1 MLEPRLTLA
10 CAVSAA
16 VTASMIVIMCRLAGP
31 CGMVDRPG
39 GRKKHAGE
47 IPLIG
52 GLAILMG
59 LLAGLPLLRI
69 PLGVPLHLVATA
81 AILALAGAVD
91 DRFGMGARARLLL
104 EICAAA
110 WMIVAGA
117 PHIACLGRVGD
128 AVVLTGDLGVPL
140 TIIAVVGLVNAF
152 NMLDGIDGLAAAM
165 ALVATGAM
173 IFYADGNVG
182 MVHILMV
189 LAAGILPFL
198 LANLG
203 LFGQRIFLGDAGSML
218 IGYLIAWALIAVTQA
233 TPRDVSLPAAA
244 WCVALPV
251 FDTAAV
257 IYQRMRSGRSP
268 FAADRSHIHHL
279 LLAAGLSPRQALC
292 VLVVCSAGL
301 AATGY
306 ALRHLAPGSS
316 LVALAAVATAYIAA
330 RRVAWRAVARR
341 NTSRTVSARVLPPL
355 EPD

>member
-1 MLEPRLTLA
+1 MLA

-39 GRKKHAGE
+39 GRKKHAGD

-52 GLAILMG
+52 GLAILTG
-59 LLAGLPLLRI
+59 LLAGLPLVGISLS
-69 PLGVPLHLVATA
+69 LQLHLVATA

-91 DRFGMGARARLLL
+91 DRFGMGARARLFL

-117 PHIACLGRVGD
+117 PHIGCLGRVGD

-165 ALVATGAM
+165 ALVAIGAM
-173 IFYADGNVG
+173 IVYADGNVG
-182 MVHILMV
+182 MVHILLV

-203 LFGQRIFLGDAGSML
+203 FFGQRIFLGDAGSML
-218 IGYLIAWALIAVTQA
+218 IGYLIAWALIAVSQA

-244 WCVALPV
+244 WCVALPAL
-251 FDTAAV
+251 DTLAV

-268 FAADRSHIHHL
+268 FAPDRSHVHHL
-279 LLAAGLSPRQALC
+279 LLAVGFSPRQTLL
-292 VLVVCSAGL
+292 VLVGLATAL

-316 LVALAAVATAYIAA
+316 LVTLATVAAAYIAA
-330 RRVAWRAVARR
+330 RKWAWRAVARKHM
-341 NTSRTVSARVLPPL
+341 SRPVTAPVLPL

>member
-1 MLEPRLTLA
+1 MLEPRLVLA
-10 CAVSAA
+10 CAVSAT

-39 GRKKHAGE
+39 GRKTHAGE

-52 GLAILMG
+52 GLAILTG
-59 LLAGLPLLRI
+59 LLASLPLLSI
-69 PLGVPLHLVATA
+69 PLGLQLHLVATA
-81 AILALAGAVD
+81 AILSLAGAVD
-91 DRFGMGARARLLL
+91 DRFGMGARSRLAL
-104 EICAAA
+104 EVCAAA

-128 AVVLTGDLGVPL
+128 AVVHTGDLGVPL

-152 NMLDGIDGLAAAM
+152 NMLDGIDGLAAAL
-165 ALVATGAM
+165 ALVAIGAM
-173 IFYADGNVG
+173 IVYADGNVA
-182 MVHILMV
+182 MVHILLV

-203 LFGQRIFLGDAGSML
+203 VFRQRIFLGDAGSML
-218 IGYLIAWALIAVTQA
+218 IGYLIAWALIAVSQA

-244 WCVALPV
+244 WCVALPA
-251 FDTAAV
+251 FDTLAV
-257 IYQRMRSGRSP
+257 VYRRMRSGRSP

-279 LLAAGLSPRQALC
+279 LLAAGLGPRQTLL
-292 VLVVCSAGL
+292 VLVVLASAF

-316 LVALAAVATAYIAA
+316 LLALAASALAYVGARKLACRALA
-330 RRVAWRAVARR
+330 RRAQTRQVNAPILR
-341 NTSRTVSARVLPPL
+341 PL
-355 EPD
+355 EPE